1 MAKKNNKDQDL
12 LWKQIEDHEWRIKQ
26 IISKFYPDGV
36 RVDFMKAT
44 HIGKIMID
52 STVTQHFSEDK
63 QAQLECFKMI
73 EDAEKKGSTSI
84 DIDFFCNT
92 SIFQNLLCD
101 DPDACLMF
109 KTAPEGIPV
118 YVQQGFVLEGI
129 TPRFLID
136 SKEKEAILVLE
147 DCNSRDTDIDFM
159 SRDSSFIHLSE
170 FHAIIS
176 GYDDNDTS
184 DYNTTGKLCSMVS
197 YSQSDGRCAI
207 EKIYD
212 HNVSLIEQL
221 FPTID
226 SVDESSAGIDS
237 QTESVIV
244 TSEGT

>member
-1 MAKKNNKDQDL
+1 MAKKDNKLQDSM
-12 LWKQIEDHEWRIKQ
+12 WKEIEDQEWRIKQ

-36 RVDFMKAT
+36 RVEFIKAT
-44 HIGKIMID
+44 QIGKIMMD

-92 SIFQNLLCD
+92 SIYQNLLCD
-101 DPDACLMF
+101 DPDACIMF
-109 KTAPEGIPV
+109 KVAPEDIPV
-118 YVQQGFVLEGI
+118 YVQQGFVEEGI

-147 DCNSRDTDIDFM
+147 DCNSRDTGIDFM

-176 GYDDNDTS
+176 GYDHNS
-184 DYNTTGKLCSMVS
+184 DDKLCFMVS
-197 YSQSDGRCAI
+197 FSQSDGRCAI
-207 EKIYD
+207 EKICD
-212 HNVSLIEQL
+212 HNASLIEQL

-226 SVDESSAGIDS
+226 SDDESSAGIDS
-237 QTESVIV
+237 QTESVII

>member
-1 MAKKNNKDQDL
+1 MTKKNNKLQDL
-12 LWKQIEDHEWRIKQ
+12 VRKEIEEQGRRIKQ

-36 RVDFMKAT
+36 RAEFMKAT
-44 HIGKIMID
+44 HIGKIMMD

-101 DPDACLMF
+101 DPNACIRV
-109 KTAPEGIPV
+109 KAAPEDIPV
-118 YVQQGFVLEGI
+118 YVQQGFVEEGI

-136 SKEKEAILVLE
+136 SKKKEAILVLE
-147 DCNSRDTDIDFM
+147 DCNSRDTGIDFM

-176 GYDDNDTS
+176 GYDHNS
-184 DYNTTGKLCSMVS
+184 DDKLCFMVS
-197 YSQSDGRCAI
+197 FSQSDGRCAI
-207 EKIYD
+207 EKICDY
-212 HNVSLIEQL
+212 NVRLVEQL
-221 FPTID
+221 FPTIYID
-226 SVDESSAGIDS
+226 DESSAGIDS